1 MVSSN
6 LTIKQKAA
14 GKDLY
19 IIIGITLVTLTLF
32 MVFNSQIMDFT
43 NDPNKS
49 ILLRTLF
56 IAMFQFGLTG
66 LGITVV
72 ALYRKE
78 SFLKFGLKKENLVKA
93 VLLSILV
100 LIPSIIFGFA
110 TGAITTY
117 MPFHAVLF
125 TKELLEAGF
134 PSNIL
139 GISIIALVWGFF
151 EGFNYV
157 VISDK
162 INQRYPSKSIWLNWG
177 AISCGIF
184 CLFIHGIVGVT
195 PSAIAEA
202 LTIFIIIYG
211 MLVVKEYTGNAWG
224 CVLIFMLYW
233 NAIS

>member
-6 LTIKQKAA
+6 LSIKQKAA

-19 IIIGITLVTLTLF
+19 IIVGITLVTLTLF
-32 MVFNSQIMDFT
+32 MVFNSQIMAFAKAPDE
-43 NDPNKS
+43 S

-56 IAMFQFGLTG
+56 MAMFQFGLTG

-78 SFLKFGLKKENLVKA
+78 SFLKFGLKKDHLIKA

-100 LIPSIIFGFA
+100 LIPYIIFGFA

-117 MPFHAVLF
+117 MPFHTFFF

-134 PSNIL
+134 PTSIL
-139 GISIIALVWGFF
+139 GITIIALVWGFF

-184 CLFIHGIVGVT
+184 CLLIHGMVGVT
-195 PSAIAEA
+195 AEA
-202 LTIFIIIYG
+202 LTMFIMIYG

-224 CVLIFMLYW
+224 CVLIFMLFW

>member
-1 MVSSN
+1 MVGSN
-6 LTIKQKAA
+6 LSIKQKAA

-19 IIIGITLVTLTLF
+19 IIAGITLVTLTLF
-32 MVFNSQIMDFT
+32 MFFNSQIMTFAKAPDE
-43 NDPNKS
+43 S
-49 ILLRTLF
+49 ILLRTLV

-72 ALYRKE
+72 AIYRKE
-78 SFLKFGLKKENLVKA
+78 SFLKFGLKKDHLVKA
-93 VLLSILV
+93 ILLSILV

-117 MPFHAVLF
+117 MPFHTFFF
-125 TKELLEAGF
+125 TKELLDAGL
-134 PSNIL
+134 PTSIL

-184 CLFIHGIVGVT
+184 CLLIHGMVGVT

-202 LTIFIIIYG
+202 LTMFIIIYG

-224 CVLIFMLYW
+224 CVLIFMLFW